1 MAKLTFRIWLLSILL
16 AVSIIWIF
24 NLSSFIRL
32 LIFSL
37 LFLIPFSINKFKSKK
52 IIFLISAMVLVLTYF
67 LIISQSQTG
76 VIIKTI
82 EINSTAYEQGLRTGQ
97 IIKEINGNPIK
108 NLDSFNQ
115 VLENEF
121 SNISDEKKI
130 TIKTTEN
137 QYIFLINSAPKI
149 IVSEIP
155 FMNIKLG
162 LDLQGGSRALVKPE
176 EDLSLSEIE
185 SLIDVT
191 SNRLNIYGLSDIVI
205 RSVSDLDGNNYMLI
219 EIAGASPEELEDLI
233 SKQGKFEAKIGNQT
247 VFVGGE
253 DISHVERMGVNAG
266 IEACFESES
275 GELCRFR
282 FPITLTD
289 EAAKRHAEITNEIP
303 LNSSNPQYL
312 SETLD
317 LYVDEVLMDSLFI
330 SRDLKGRETTQ
341 ISIQGSGQGSD
352 RQSAIKD
359 AESSMK
365 QLQTILITGS
375 LPYKL
380 EIVKLDSI
388 SPVLGKRFI
397 NTIIIAGLS
406 AILTVSIII
415 LFRYKSFKLSLA
427 LLFTSFSEIIIIL
440 GFAAAIGWN
449 LDLPSMA
456 GIIATIGTGVDQQIV
471 LLDESRSSKNLSL
484 KERLKRALFIIFGSF
499 ATTVFAMIPLLFAGA
514 GLLKGFAITTLL
526 GITVGVFVSRPA
538 FADIIKKILE

>member
-176 EDLSLSEIE
+176 ENLSLSEIE

-191 SNRLNIYGLSDIVI
+191 SNRLNIYGLSDIII

-415 LFRYKSFKLSLA
+415 LFRYKNFKLSLA

>member
-76 VIIKTI
+76 VIIKTV

-137 QYIFLINSAPKI
+137 QYIFLIDSAPKI

-449 LDLPSMA
+449 LDLSSMA